1 MSSFSVSTHCFESCR
16 SVAVFQETNV
26 VLITVIRTFADDDY
40 SVCDRTPESTCVRF
54 TLCPFYKPEST
65 CTYVRSTHLN
75 LPVSVLPDQGHHD
88 AVGPRFPHH
97 FVETRFPVL
106 VLGVNFD
113 ILTHQHINGLDRLGV
128 REILAVVH

>member
-1 MSSFSVSTHCFESCR
+1 MYSFSVSTHCFESCR

-26 VLITVIRTFADDDY
+26 VLITVIRTFADDDCILCVTAHLNLPV
-40 SVCDRTPESTCVRF
+40 SV
-54 TLCPFYKPEST
+54 LH
-65 CTYVRSTHLN
+65 YVRSTNLN